1 MTKQEYL
8 KYYYAFDEKRQLLV
22 EMYFRKTIT
31 TNDVRDYLGKSILD
45 LLTLTSSYFRE
56 DNEDREPLTDAEVRW
71 TDSVIESARYWE
83 MEDNPTKHEME
94 DHMRE
99 IDHEIEVEGE
109 KLLKSIRREEFSE
122 KNESRKGGYE
132 L

>member
-31 TNDVRDYLGKSILD
+31 SDDVRDYLGKSILD
-45 LLTLTSSYFRE
+45 LMTLTSSYFLE
-56 DNEDREPLTDAEVRW
+56 DNKDREPLTDAEERW

-83 MEDNPTKHEME
+83 MED
-94 DHMRE
+94 
-99 IDHEIEVEGE
+99 ID
-109 KLLKSIRREEFSE
+109 SE
-122 KNESRKGGYE
+122 R
-132 L
+132 

>member
-22 EMYFRKTIT
+22 EMYFRNTIAS
-31 TNDVRDYLGKSILD
+31 DEVRDYLGKSILD
-45 LLTLTSSYFRE
+45 LLTLTSSYFLE
-56 DNEDREPLTDAEVRW
+56 DNEDREPLTDAEERW

-83 MEDNPTKHEME
+83 MEDDPAMHEMAV
-94 DHMRE
+94 HMRE
-99 IDHEIEVEGE
+99 LDHEIEVDGRE
-109 KLLKSIRREEFSE
+109 LLESIRCEEFRE
-122 KNESRKGGYE
+122 KNESRKGEYE